1 MFQRKSK
8 SKGVEAEIARLSER
22 AAELESRLAAAR
34 VRLDEARE
42 ARRKFLIEAP
52 LDDAKA
58 AEAEARVTQAESA
71 VSGLEDALAEVA
83 QHPHQIRAD
92 LEQVRRD
99 VLDLLDR

>member
-58 AEAEARVTQAESA
+58 AEAEARVTK
-71 VSGLEDALAEVA
+71 
-83 QHPHQIRAD
+83 
-92 LEQVRRD
+92 RR
-99 VLDLLDR
+99 VGPRGCTRRPGAAAARG